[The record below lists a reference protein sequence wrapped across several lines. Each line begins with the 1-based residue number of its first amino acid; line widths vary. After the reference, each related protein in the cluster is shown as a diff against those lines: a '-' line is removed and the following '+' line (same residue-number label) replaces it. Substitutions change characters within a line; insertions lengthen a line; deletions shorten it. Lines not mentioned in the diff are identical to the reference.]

1 MYTINIDYSSYYW
14 QNDRVRLRRATI
26 DDWDAF
32 YLNYFDSAARFL
44 LDSEIELPLDEEGA
58 KERWREFIESTARS
72 KNFIFTIETHDGQ
85 KVGSA
90 YLNSINERNGT
101 FCLGMIV
108 DRNCRGQGFGT
119 SALKIILDYA
129 FNERRL
135 HKYSGFVIEGN
146 AGSATMLEKIGCKLE
161 GIVRE
166 MIYRKGRHWD
176 EIHYGI
182 TAREFNE
189 KWNR

>member
-1 MYTINIDYSSYYW
+1 MNIDYSNYYW
-14 QNDRVRLRRATI
+14 QNEKVRLRRATA

-32 YLNYFDSAARFL
+32 YSNYYDSAARFL
-44 LDSEIELPLDEEGA
+44 LDSEIELPIDETGA
-58 KERWREFIESTARS
+58 KERWREFVENTAKGG
-72 KNFIFTIETHDGQ
+72 KNFIFTIETLDGQ

-90 YLNSINERNGT
+90 YLNSIDERNGT
-101 FCLGMIV
+101 FGLGMII

-119 SALKIILDYA
+119 AALRIIFDYA

-135 HKYSGFVIEGN
+135 HKYSSFVIEGN
-146 AGSATMLEKIGCKLE
+146 IGSATMLEKIGCKLE
-161 GIVRE
+161 GTVRE
-166 MIYRKGRHWD
+166 TIFHKGKHWN

-189 KWNR
+189 KWGG